1 MRVKLSQEHPFPI
14 FLGGGAGLYHIH
26 VLTACQFFR
35 GRRQGRQPLNKY
47 LIKWASA
54 QVPPTP
60 LIGGWNVAS
69 DVKTGRVN
77 HQTVCGKKFWVKD
90 GVVQEKGDKR
100 HA

>member
-1 MRVKLSQEHPFPI
+1 MFTFCPGCKGNVASDVKTGKIDHRTVCGTQFSVKEGVVKEKAYVYICP
-14 FLGGGAGLYHIH
+14 
-26 VLTACQFFR
+26 ACK
-35 GRRQGRQPLNKY
+35 G
-47 LIKWASA
+47 
-54 QVPPTP
+54 
-60 LIGGWNVAS
+60 NVAS